1 MLLFFSF
8 ACSDFPKNSE
18 NNSAHIYLRRR
29 LKFVQMAFPLT
40 SHPTI
45 SLAHVSPRKS
55 NLLTRAYSSF
65 PNSRKKKLRMNCL
78 FGKKDIFG
86 TGVKNWVK
94 KGHSLNIKTYQR
106 VIILLTLDAFSSEMM
121 K

>member
-1 MLLFFSF
+1 M
-8 ACSDFPKNSE
+8 
-18 NNSAHIYLRRR
+18 HI
-29 LKFVQMAFPLT
+29 VAFPILE
-40 SHPTI
+40 
-45 SLAHVSPRKS
+45 
-55 NLLTRAYSSF
+55 
-65 PNSRKKKLRMNCL
+65 KKIEDEL
-78 FGKKDIFG
+78 FVWEKDILG